1 MSWDIDQEEAEECY
15 RERVSCEAS
24 LGELLATIHRDGG
37 HYQIEHG
44 TEKAVR
50 DAIDIVLSMRAR
62 LDDQT

>member
-1 MSWDIDQEEAEECY
+1 MTTECY
-15 RERVSCEAS
+15 RERASCEAALYSVLTS

-37 HYQIEHG
+37 HYQIKHG